1 MAALIVRED
10 LDIGGDRALGHYTHE
25 KSSVGCAA
33 ALATLECLLEDEL
46 IDNSVALGEKGLTR
60 LEDMKSKYPIVSDVR
75 GLGLFFGIELTKNG
89 KPAQK
94 EAEEIL
100 YHSLS
105 NGLSYKVGGGC
116 ILTLCPPMTITEEEL
131 NEAFNIIEA
140 GIKEVC

>member
-1 MAALIVRED
+1 
-10 LDIGGDRALGHYTHE
+10 
-25 KSSVGCAA
+25 
-33 ALATLECLLEDEL
+33 L
-46 IDNSVALGEKGLTR
+46 IDNSVRLGRKGLTR
-60 LEDMKSKYPIVSDVR
+60 LEEMKSKYPIISDVR

-116 ILTLCPPMTITEEEL
+116 ILTLCPPMTITEEQL
-131 NEAFNIIEA
+131 NEAFDVIEA
-140 GIKEVC
+140 GIKEVS

>member
-1 MAALIVRED
+1 MANRIKKFNPPLIS
-10 LDIGGDRALGHYTHE
+10 I
-25 KSSVGCAA
+25 
-33 ALATLECLLEDEL
+33 
-46 IDNSVALGEKGLTR
+46 R
-60 LEDMKSKYPIVSDVR
+60 LSPYYSLKCYII
-75 GLGLFFGIELTKNG
+75 FFGIELTKNS